1 VSIYREIQ
9 PNEPARTGYSFCRSK
24 KKKDACEDVSLLVM
38 VLRLARLLPLQV
50 LWPWVRRQRDAR
62 IEASGMRER

>member
-1 VSIYREIQ
+1 VKYSRTSQ
-9 PNEPARTGYSFCRSK
+9 QEPDILFAEVI